1 VPMGKRGHKSNPRA
15 AALQQRSSLE
25 CRAACWR
32 RSSPALRPSHHEM
45 EGLHQVSPPQGGGLR
60 RDGLPG
66 HDRSWEESCAVGAPP
81 LSRLLGTRTGR
92 VPPLGVVTT
101 RERPPLG
108 WLPRG
113 MDTAG
118 RSRVP
123 SGTHAEREVSR
134 AGRLLKS
141 DPPQGTT
148 AALLQIVYVVVY
160 PSLIPPQ
167 GTTAHNL
174 EKSRQ
179 QKEMTL

>member
-1 VPMGKRGHKSNPRA
+1 VRYRSP
-15 AALQQRSSLE
+15 LQL
-25 CRAACWR
+25 A
-32 RSSPALRPSHHEM
+32 
-45 EGLHQVSPPQGGGLR
+45 
-60 RDGLPG
+60 LPG

-123 SGTHAEREVSR
+123 SGTHAERGGVASWETVAAWTSQGCER
-134 AGRLLKS
+134 LFLAG
-141 DPPQGTT
+141 DQ
-148 AALLQIVYVVVY
+148 AWIHYY
-160 PSLIPPQ
+160 IN
-167 GTTAHNL
+167 NL
-174 EKSRQ
+174 
-179 QKEMTL
+179 